1 MKRMY
6 KLDIELP
13 DWIKEVIEKLEAYR
27 GFEINYKPSSE
38 EADNKQIRDKL
49 SGLLYVPHEGN
60 YREMLSKLSEGDILC
75 DMGAGDLR
83 FALIASTVCKK
94 VYAVEMS
101 PKLVSKSLALM
112 DFELPDNLIV
122 ICADWRQILVPE
134 DVTII
139 SCLVNISEEELPE
152 EWKDN
157 GRRVFRGIKDPHR
170 GDYLK
175 EV

>member
-1 MKRMY
+1 MY
-6 KLDIELP
+6 ELDIELP
-13 DWIKEVIEKLEAYR
+13 EWLREVLEKLESYR
-27 GFEINYKPSSE
+27 GYNINYEPSEDEYGQDSSE
-38 EADNKQIRDKL
+38 KL
-49 SGLLYVPHEGN
+49 SGLLYIPHEGN
-60 YREMLSKLSEGDILC
+60 YKEMVSRLSEDDVLC

-101 PKLVSKSLALM
+101 PKLISKSLALM
-112 DFELPDNLIV
+112 DYELPDNVIV

-170 GDYLK
+170 GDFLS
-175 EV
+175 EL